1 MPVVLESVIANALR
15 LALDEVDDALAYQAH
30 PQWDSANHVALI
42 GALEDAYG
50 LVIDDEDIPELTNV
64 VAIRAYVEQ
73 RTRG

>member
-15 LALDEVDDALAYQAH
+15 VPLEQVDDALAYQVH

-50 LVIDDEDIPELTNV
+50 LLIDDADIPDLTT
-64 VAIRAYVEQ
+64 VAIIRAYVE
-73 RTRG
+73 RHTTP